1 MPTKTQ
7 RSVLPTENSVNIYPV
22 ILCGGTGTRLWPL
35 SRELEP
41 KQFLTLLRGRSLLQD
56 TVARL
61 DSMPHL
67 QAPLLIGNE
76 QHRDIM
82 STQLHAMG
90 KNKFTLLIEPFGR
103 GTAPALA
110 VAAQHILA
118 HDPHAA
124 LLVMPADH
132 DIPDPAALASAV
144 QQGCAALAQGKLVVF
159 GLPPERPET
168 EFGYIERGAAL
179 ADAVD
184 CFSVSKFVEKPELE
198 IAQHFVASGRH
209 AWNSGIFLLGAS
221 QLLEELRRYEPEIAE
236 LSRLIVEKFD
246 PAAPVSRIDR
256 DLFEQ
261 CRDVSI
267 DHAIFEHTRD
277 AAMVS
282 AGFDWSDLGS
292 WRVLWEAADKD
303 TAGNVVEGDV
313 HLQTVNNCYVRAENR
328 MVVGIGLTDLIIVE
342 TADALLISSRQDSQ
356 QVKEMV
362 YGLRRQDRDEC
373 RAQRRVRRPWGYYE
387 NIDAGERF
395 RVKRITVNPGAR
407 LSLQR
412 HHHRAEHWVV
422 VRGTAQV
429 TCGDSVMLLCEN
441 QSTYIPIGVV
451 HRLENPGM
459 IPLEVIETQSG
470 AYLKEDDI
478 VRLEDIYERA

>member
-7 RSVLPTENSVNIYPV
+7 HTATPAEQAMNIYPV

-61 DSMPHL
+61 DDIPHL

-82 STQLHAMG
+82 TTQLHAIG

-103 GTAPALA
+103 GTAPAIA
-110 VAAQHILA
+110 VAARHILA

-144 QQGCAALAQGKLVVF
+144 QQGAAALAQGKLVVF

-179 ADAVD
+179 ADAAE
-184 CFSVSKFVEKPELE
+184 CFAVARFVEKPELE

-209 AWNSGIFLLGAS
+209 FWNSGIFLLAAR
-221 QLLEELRRYEPEIAE
+221 QVLDEITRHEPEIAE
-236 LSRLIVEKFD
+236 LSRLIVEKLD

-267 DHAIFEHTRD
+267 DHAVFEHTRE
-277 AAMVS
+277 AAMVN
-282 AGFDWSDLGS
+282 AHFAWSDLGS

-303 TAGNVVEGDV
+303 AEGNVVEGDV
-313 HLQTVNNCYVRAENR
+313 HLQSVSNCYVRAENR
-328 MVVGIGLTDLIIVE
+328 MVVGIGLSDLIIVE
-342 TADALLISSRQDSQ
+342 TGDALLISSRQDSQ
-356 QVKEMV
+356 QVKEIV
-362 YGLRRQDRDEC
+362 YGLRRQDRAEC
-373 RAQRRVRRPWGYYE
+373 RTLSRVRRPWGHYE
-387 NIDAGERF
+387 DIDAGERF
-395 RVKRITVNPGAR
+395 RVKRITVNPGAS

-422 VRGTAQV
+422 VRGTARV
-429 TCGDSVMLLCEN
+429 TCGERVMLLCEN
-441 QSTYIPIGVV
+441 ESTYIPIGVV